1 MFSFFG
7 ALPIDQSTIK
17 HTKNLKQIPSK
28 HVLGNLPEKKQAIY
42 RDSVNNGRYGK
53 LGKALTMGPSFQRHI
68 LVISIWRT
76 IFFLS
81 GFVAFAFWWEDLHHV
96 FFFEIAHNFVKRRG
110 DKWLAF
116 RKPLGGVGPAKW
128 AREDIF
134 HQNRPTNQPVSSSN
148 IGFCGQKLSLA
159 IPAFIMDTFDHFDEQ
174 F

>member
-1 MFSFFG
+1 MRGSIIDTVTLNSTNRDMTQAPSVETHKPVMMMKSMRNWRTRVETCWSGFSQG
-7 ALPIDQSTIK
+7 T
-17 HTKNLKQIPSK
+17 
-28 HVLGNLPEKKQAIY
+28 
-42 RDSVNNGRYGK
+42 NNGSI
-53 LGKALTMGPSFQRHI
+53 LSKACIGHI
-68 LVISIWRT
+68 HLADHL
-76 IFFLS
+76 FLS

-134 HQNRPTNQPVSSSN
+134 HQNRPTNQPMPSSN

-159 IPAFIMDTFDHFDEQ
+159 IPSFIMDTFYHFDEQ